1 LELLSDEVEG
11 ITVAAG
17 RVTRNRWGQPHAV
30 WYSGALMTSRITLGS
45 RDRNILHLAVPA
57 LGSLAA
63 DPLLSMVDTALVGH
77 LGVAPLAALAI
88 SVVVFNLAFMVFNF
102 LAYATTGPVARR
114 LGSGRAEE
122 IPAFA
127 AQALWLALLLGIA
140 GTVAAEIA
148 AEPLGR
154 LVGAQNEVL
163 ALFLAYF
170 RIRILALTPLLITLT
185 GHGLFRGLQDT
196 RTPLFITVSVNTLNG
211 LLAYFLIYP
220 VGLGVR
226 GAAIATLS
234 AQSVGA
240 LLFLWR
246 ATRRLKPLARPG
258 VWRPRGAPMRELL
271 RLSRDLAF
279 RTIALYG
286 TYFLSTTAAT
296 RMGTVEVA
304 AHQVALDLWMFLA
317 MVVDSLAIAGQALIG
332 RHLGLGQSAEARAI
346 GVRTLWWSVGAGAVL
361 GLGYWL
367 MRGLL
372 PRIFTSDPQVL
383 AGIALAFPFVAA
395 LQPLNG
401 YVFALDG
408 ILIGASD
415 TGYLARWM
423 TVSVAAAAA
432 IILLAL
438 WNDWGL
444 QGIWAGLALL
454 MAGRGLTNSL
464 RFQSG
469 RWAR

>member
-1 LELLSDEVEG
+1 MTFHIAL
-11 ITVAAG
+11 
-17 RVTRNRWGQPHAV
+17 
-30 WYSGALMTSRITLGS
+30 GA
-45 RDRNILHLAVPA
+45 RDRSILHLAVPA

-114 LGSGRAEE
+114 LSSGRAQE

-127 AQALWLALLLGIA
+127 VQALWLALLLGLTTTA
-140 GTVAAEIA
+140 VAQAA

-154 LVGAQNEVL
+154 LVGAKDEVL
-163 ALFLAYF
+163 TLFLAYF
-170 RIRILALTPLLITLT
+170 RIRILALTPLLLTLA

-196 RTPLFITVSVNTLNG
+196 RTPLFITVGVNALNA
-211 LLAYFLIYP
+211 LLAYLLIYP

-234 AQSVGA
+234 AQSMGA
-240 LLFLWR
+240 LLFLWL
-246 ATRRLKPLARPG
+246 AAHRLRPLARPG
-258 VWRPRGAPMRELL
+258 VWRPRRGPMRELL

-286 TYFLSTTAAT
+286 AYFLSTTAAT

-317 MVVDSLAIAGQALIG
+317 MVMDSLAIAGQALIG
-332 RHLGLGQSAEARAI
+332 RHLGVGEAGEARAI
-346 GVRTLWWSVGAGAVL
+346 GVRTLWWSVAAGAVL

-367 MRGLL
+367 LRALL
-372 PRIFTSDPQVL
+372 PRIFTSDPEAL
-383 AGIALAFPFVAA
+383 ATIALVFPFVAL

-408 ILIGASD
+408 VLIGASD

-423 TVSVAAAAA
+423 VVSVALAATV
-432 IILLAL
+432 ILLAL
-438 WNDWGL
+438 FNEWGL
-444 QGIWAGLALL
+444 PGIWAGMALL
-454 MAGRGLTNSL
+454 MVGRAVTNGL
-464 RFQSG
+464 RFRSG
-469 RWAR
+469 HWAR